1 MGAVHIFGPVIQIRK
16 DLGHVYFW
24 SQGQS
29 ISLTL
34 NYFNIMIW
42 AMLGTPAS
50 ISISIILFY
59 IFLWQRQRKKV
70 LKSLTPEVD
79 PPIIIIVIES
89 RKVMQWSRMPVSK
102 LTLSQG
108 GATTLSIMTLK
119 KMSCSILSLSIM
131 TLKRKN
137 VKKWETQYYIMLSS
151 IMLSVFMQNVNMLSV
166 VVPIIFFFYK
176 NVTSSTDQLSDLKTS
191 TL

>member
-1 MGAVHIFGPVIQIRK
+1 
-16 DLGHVYFW
+16 
-24 SQGQS
+24 
-29 ISLTL
+29 
-34 NYFNIMIW
+34 MIW

-59 IFLWQRQRKKV
+59 IILWQRQRKKV

-79 PPIIIIVIES
+79 PPIIIIVVES

-108 GATTLSIMTLK
+108 GATTLNIMTLK
-119 KMSCSILSLSIM
+119 KMSCSMLSLSIM
-131 TLKRKN
+131 MLKRKN

-151 IMLSVFMQNVNMLSV
+151 VMLSFFFIQKLIMLSVVA
-166 VVPIIFFFYK
+166 PIIFFYK
-176 NVTSSTDQLSDLKTS
+176 NVTSSTNQLSDFKTS

>member
-1 MGAVHIFGPVIQIRK
+1 
-16 DLGHVYFW
+16 
-24 SQGQS
+24 
-29 ISLTL
+29 
-34 NYFNIMIW
+34 
-42 AMLGTPAS
+42 MLGTPAC

-59 IFLWQRQRKKV
+59 IFLRQRQRKQV
-70 LKSLTPEVD
+70 FQNLTPEVD
-79 PPIIIIVIES
+79 PPIIIIVVES

-151 IMLSVFMQNVNMLSV
+151 VMLSVFMQNIIKLSV
-166 VVPIIFFFYK
+166 VASIIFSMKMSPHLPTNFQILKLRHFEENRHLWVK
-176 NVTSSTDQLSDLKTS
+176 NKNLNHFHFKGYLHVRFQEPDAF
-191 TL
+191 